1 MAILYVNLIFFIDFR
16 NKNLSLPG
24 FRELFLFSNYSVYLL
39 FLTIIIFLLIL
50 LMKFDRYFNHI
61 SLKFF
66 PAIVLGFIFNCN
78 IIFSQNLPPINL
90 QYSSYAVTS
99 DGHLIGFY
107 GDKNRVDA
115 RSTGYISQY
124 VIWSLIAT
132 EDRDFYNH
140 NGVSIKGIIRGI
152 FKTLTGHIQGGSTL
166 TMQLARNLFLT
177 DERTISRKIKE
188 IELARQ
194 LEEKYTK
201 DEILL
206 MYLNTV
212 YFGRGAYGIWAA
224 AEEYFD
230 KTPGQLSITESA
242 ALVGMVQS
250 PGGYDPINH
259 PGRMWT
265 RRNIV
270 LHNLVEINKLS
281 EDEYEK
287 LIKTPLGLNLND
299 KFGKFF
305 LENVR
310 KEANKILVE
319 KGLNLNHDELKI
331 TTTLNYNMQKSAE
344 DAVNSQW
351 RNFPNSMKDAQIG
364 LISVE
369 PGTGMIRAMVGGNP
383 NSDPGGLNRA
393 VQILR
398 QPGSSFKPFLYGSL
412 LEKGYSLAEPLS
424 DSPIV
429 VDSGTSFEWR
439 PQNDDNSFSSH
450 PVPMEYAIQNS
461 INLSAAYA
469 ITYLTSPDSVVAFA
483 HRLGI
488 QSDIPAVP
496 SIALGTGEVSPVEMA
511 SSMAVFADEGLYA
524 KPFSILK
531 IEDKNGRVIYD
542 KNGIDTSTVLDSA
555 SAYLT
560 TTALESVVNGGTA
573 SSVRRYFKGTAAG
586 KTGTTQNFTDAWF
599 VGYNPKLSTAIW
611 IGFDNPQRKL
621 SGGFQYGGT
630 ACAPIWGRMMSE
642 ISGKISG
649 FGWSEFKVPA
659 NVKNIEMC
667 EDTGE
672 PACRIG
678 KPAKA
683 NCMHEKLYPV
693 NVGKLNEIFNLHHP
707 VEKEKYS
714 IDHAF

>member
-1 MAILYVNLIFFIDFR
+1 MKL
-16 NKNLSLPG
+16 NK
-24 FRELFLFSNYSVYLL
+24 
-39 FLTIIIFLLIL
+39 
-50 LMKFDRYFNHI
+50 YFNHLTI
-61 SLKFF
+61 KFF
-66 PAIVLGFIFNCN
+66 PVVILVLLFNGK
-78 IIFSQNLPPINL
+78 IIFPQDLPPINL

-107 GDKNRVDA
+107 GDKNRIDA
-115 RSTGYISQY
+115 RSTGYISKY

-177 DERTISRKIKE
+177 DERTISRKLKE
-188 IELARQ
+188 IELARK

-230 KTPGQLSITESA
+230 KTPDQLSITESA

-250 PGGYDPINH
+250 PGGYDPIRH
-259 PGRMWT
+259 PGRMLA
-265 RRNIV
+265 RRNVV
-270 LHNLVEINKLS
+270 LHNLVEVNKLS
-281 EDEYEK
+281 ESDYEK
-287 LIKTPLGLNLND
+287 LIKTPLDLNLND

-310 KEANKILVE
+310 KEAVEILSQ
-319 KGLNLNHDELKI
+319 KGLSLNRDELKI
-331 TTTLNYNMQKSAE
+331 TTTLNYNMQKAAE
-344 DAVNSQW
+344 DAVASQW
-351 RNFPNSMKDAQIG
+351 KNFPKQMQDAQLG
-364 LISVE
+364 LVSVE
-369 PGTGMIRAMVGGNP
+369 PGTGMIRAMIGGNP
-383 NSDPGGLNRA
+383 NADPGGLNRA

-412 LEKGYSLAEPLS
+412 LEKGYTLAEPLS

-429 VDSGTSFEWR
+429 VDSGTAYEWR
-439 PQNDDNSFSSH
+439 PQNDDDSYSNH
-450 PVPMEYAIQNS
+450 PVPMEYAIQHS

-469 ITYLTSPDSVVAFA
+469 ITHLTIPDSVVAFA

-488 QSDIPAVP
+488 QSNIPSLP
-496 SIALGTGEVSPVEMA
+496 SIALGTGEVSPLEMA

-524 KPFSILK
+524 PPIGGSIIK
-531 IEDKNGRVIYD
+531 IEDKNGRVIYS
-542 KNGIDTSTVLDSA
+542 KSGIDTSTVLDSA
-555 SAYLT
+555 TAYLT
-560 TTALESVVNGGTA
+560 TTALETVVNGGTA

-630 ACAPIWGRMMSE
+630 ACTPIWGKMMSE

-649 FGWSEFKVPA
+649 FGWSEFKRP
-659 NVKNIEMC
+659 NNIKDVEMC

-672 PACRIG
+672 PVNS
-678 KPAKA
+678 
-683 NCMHEKLYPV
+683 NCKHEKVYPV
-693 NVGKLNEIFNLHHP
+693 NLDKLNEIFNLHHP
-707 VEKEKYS
+707 VEKENFS

>member
-1 MAILYVNLIFFIDFR
+1 MNFDKHFHFMFLKYFPAVIIV
-16 NKNLSLPG
+16 
-24 FRELFLFSNYSVYLL
+24 FLFSCDV
-39 FLTIIIFLLIL
+39 
-50 LMKFDRYFNHI
+50 
-61 SLKFF
+61 
-66 PAIVLGFIFNCN
+66 V
-78 IIFSQNLPPINL
+78 FSQDLPPINL

-99 DGHLIGFY
+99 DGHIIGFY

-115 RSTGYISQY
+115 RSTGYISKY

-188 IELARQ
+188 IELARK

-230 KTPGQLSITESA
+230 KTPDQLSITESA

-250 PGGYDPINH
+250 PGGYDPVNH
-259 PGRMWT
+259 PGRMWA

-270 LHNLVEINKLS
+270 LHNLVETNKLS
-281 EDEYEK
+281 ENEYEQ

-305 LENVR
+305 LEDVR
-310 KEANKILVE
+310 KDADKILTQ
-319 KGLNLNHDELKI
+319 KGLSLNRDELKI
-331 TTTLNYNMQKSAE
+331 TTTLNYNMQKAAE
-344 DAVNSQW
+344 DAVALQW
-351 RNFPNSMKDAQIG
+351 RNFPKSMQEAQIG

-369 PGTGMIRAMVGGNP
+369 PGTGMIRAMIGGNP
-383 NSDPGGLNRA
+383 NSSPGGLNRS

-412 LEKGYSLAEPLS
+412 LEKGYTLAEPLS
-424 DSPIV
+424 DSPII

-439 PQNDDNSFSSH
+439 PENDDNSFSDK
-450 PVPMEYAIQNS
+450 PVSMEYAIQNS

-469 ITYLTSPDSVVAFA
+469 ITHLTSPDSVVAFA

-488 QSDIPAVP
+488 QSDIPSLP
-496 SIALGTGEVSPVEMA
+496 SIALGTGEVSPLDMA
-511 SSMAVFADEGLYA
+511 SAMAVFGDEGLYA
-524 KPFSILK
+524 KPFTILK
-531 IEDKNGRVIYD
+531 IEDKNGRIIYD
-542 KNGIDTSTVLDSA
+542 KEGIDTSTVLDSA
-555 SAYLT
+555 TAYLT

-573 SSVRRYFKGTAAG
+573 SS
-586 KTGTTQNFTDAWF
+586 
-599 VGYNPKLSTAIW
+599 
-611 IGFDNPQRKL
+611 
-621 SGGFQYGGT
+621 
-630 ACAPIWGRMMSE
+630 
-642 ISGKISG
+642 
-649 FGWSEFKVPA
+649 
-659 NVKNIEMC
+659 
-667 EDTGE
+667 
-672 PACRIG
+672 
-678 KPAKA
+678 
-683 NCMHEKLYPV
+683 
-693 NVGKLNEIFNLHHP
+693 
-707 VEKEKYS
+707 
-714 IDHAF
+714 